1 MAFDP
6 ISIGAMLLSAVIQQ
20 KTQADAIAKQ
30 KRMAVESQQRA
41 LASQNQ
47 ATDAAMKRVQ
57 EFDPNTR
64 KQAQD
69 AITQDL
75 TQQLEQAGTARPIT
89 AQGVEVGGTIP
100 GGTSDYLTAKAK
112 ETAKA
117 AESSRQLAQLFGRIG
132 GAQQLRRNE
141 SVAFGDTA
149 GEIGRIQT
157 GANNVANIDQIGI
170 DAAGQPSL
178 GGMLVSSAL
187 GAYGMGRAS
196 LPGATKMKPGAPGGF
211 GGGSWLVGPQ

>member
-1 MAFDP
+1 MDP
-6 ISIGAMLLSAVIQQ
+6 ISIALMVASAAIQY

-41 LASQNQ
+41 LNSQNQ
-47 ATDAAMKRVQ
+47 ATDAAMKQVQ
-57 EFDPNTR
+57 EFEPEQR
-64 KQAQD
+64 KNRQD
-69 AITQDL
+69 EIQQDL
-75 TQQLEQAGTARPIT
+75 TGQYEKAASGTPIT
-89 AQGVEVGGTIP
+89 AQGVQVGATIP
-100 GGTSDYLTAKAK
+100 ESAGSSDYLTAKAK

-117 AESSRQLAQLFGRIG
+117 AESNRALAALFGRIG
-132 GAQQLRRNE
+132 SAGQLRRDE
-141 SVAFGDTA
+141 AVGIGDTA
-149 GEIGRIQT
+149 GQIGRIQT

-196 LPGATKMKPGAPGGF
+196 LPGATKMKAGAPGGF